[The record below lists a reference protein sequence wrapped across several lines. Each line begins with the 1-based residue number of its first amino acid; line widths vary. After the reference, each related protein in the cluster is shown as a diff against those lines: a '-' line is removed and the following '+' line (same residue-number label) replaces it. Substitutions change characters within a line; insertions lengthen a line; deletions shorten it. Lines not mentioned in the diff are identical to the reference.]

1 MKSRIKKILIGIIC
15 LAGVSAFMT
24 LPAQAQNEERVLS
37 SAQQWVTGIEV
48 PGLGY
53 RSWVTGIQ
61 PPSTVEVAEEVAGI
75 DALVDKIM
83 TPINA
88 VIYNAVFFSVP
99 FLGSDL
105 KLVVVWLVVGAVFC
119 IFRFSQFSRL
129 RLHKHLGWYEETT
142 PIQRIMEKFHTFKH
156 WLPRFQERLVLAT
169 SAQCLF

>member
-1 MKSRIKKILIGIIC
+1 MKTRIKKILIGIIC
-15 LAGVSAFMT
+15 LASVSAFMT

-61 PPSTVEVAEEVAGI
+61 PPSTVEVAEEATGI

-83 TPINA
+83 SPVNA

-105 KLVVVWLVVGAVFC
+105 KLVVARWAGSGILDDYGWSSWNVQQIL
-119 IFRFSQFSRL
+119 RMHSRSQIP
-129 RLHKHLGWYEETT
+129 K
-142 PIQRIMEKFHTFKH
+142 
-156 WLPRFQERLVLAT
+156 
-169 SAQCLF
+169 